1 MAAIGLSDERAAR
14 FMFALRDG
22 TTPHIFGVNSKSLE
36 TYFAAHPDYAS
47 EARPLIEANAKAAR
61 HRKGDKLRSTTHC
74 RAGLHLM
81 SGDNVFID
89 GTHGRRRC
97 LACRRASTAKA
108 EEMRPEVVAVV
119 KAALQNGATFSQIC
133 RGRPAGGGTT
143 DRKLLLTQTKV
154 FYRHRKDNPEFDSFV
169 TQALAANKKVW
180 LARRRTRI
188 RNEALREERND
199 YQKIRAMLP
208 AGFPDKDDVVSA
220 IFEDLLSGVLV
231 REQVKARVQTYI
243 ASHNRMFPTR
253 YRKFGDS
260 QLLSLDEV
268 MFDDGTATR
277 GDTVS
282 RGLWD

>member
-119 KAALQNGATFSQIC
+119 KAALQNGATFSHMSGKAC
-133 RGRPAGGGTT
+133 PRWNDRPKTSVDADQG
-143 DRKLLLTQTKV
+143 L
-154 FYRHRKDNPEFDSFV
+154 
-169 TQALAANKKVW
+169 
-180 LARRRTRI
+180 
-188 RNEALREERND
+188 
-199 YQKIRAMLP
+199 LP
-208 AGFPDKDDVVSA
+208 APERQPG
-220 IFEDLLSGVLV
+220 I
-231 REQVKARVQTYI
+231 R
-243 ASHNRMFPTR
+243 
-253 YRKFGDS
+253 
-260 QLLSLDEV
+260 
-268 MFDDGTATR
+268 
-277 GDTVS
+277 
-282 RGLWD
+282 

>member
-1 MAAIGLSDERAAR
+1 MTAIGLSDERAVR
-14 FMFALRDG
+14 LMTALREG
-22 TTPHIFGVNSKSLE
+22 RTPKSIGVSASHLE
-36 TYFAAHPDYAS
+36 KYLAIRPEYAR
-47 EARPLIEANAKAAR
+47 EAEPLIEANAKAAR
-61 HRKGDKLRSTTHC
+61 LRKGDKLRSTTHC
-74 RAGLHLM
+74 RAGLHLL

-97 LACRRASTAKA
+97 LACRKASTAKA
-108 EEMRPEVVAVV
+108 EEMRPEVVATV

-133 RGRPAGGGTT
+133 RGRPVGGGTT
-143 DRKLLLTQTKV
+143 DRKLLLTQAKV
-154 FYRHRKDNPEFDSFV
+154 FYRHRRDNPEFDSFV
-169 TQALAANKKVW
+169 IQALAANKKVW

-188 RNEALREERND
+188 RNEGLREERND

-260 QLLSLDEV
+260 HAPV
-268 MFDDGTATR
+268 R
-277 GDTVS
+277 
-282 RGLWD
+282 R